1 MNDRDNLKAISNDTL
16 VDAYINASRMKLSKE
31 FLMFLLLEIQARQI
45 SLFRENS
52 LESTS

>member
-1 MNDRDNLKAISNDTL
+1 MNDRENLKAISNDSL

-45 SLFRENS
+45 SLFRDNT

>member
-1 MNDRDNLKAISNDTL
+1 MNDRENLKAISNDTL

>member
-1 MNDRDNLKAISNDTL
+1 MNDRENLKAISNDTL

-31 FLMFLLLEIQARQI
+31 FLLFLLLEIQARQI

>member
-31 FLMFLLLEIQARQI
+31 FLVYLLIEIQARQI
-45 SLFRENS
+45 SLFKENG
-52 LESTS
+52 LESTT